1 METQALSLPI
11 HLPSL
16 FLHFWS
22 LSKAPALSPLASF
35 IIFIST
41 HSCIYFS
48 FCLSCPFPGCPRFS
62 QRGFKLQISL
72 HTALTTYHLNVFCVS
87 SPDSG
92 IWSPPCTD
100 RPSATDSDLQQTHLF
115 CGSDKSVPSE
125 SFSLAPIP
133 LLTSLFL
140 FPFPQCLCWYWPAWA
155 HASRPSLVPT
165 QVHPFSLYGKISF

>member
-1 METQALSLPI
+1 MALNFGSFCLHLSNDLIAGMYNLAQVRISACTVGQRLGWRGSLYSQVGHLKPQLSSPSLTGCFSLYCHSAYHVSMETQALSLPI

-22 LSKAPALSPLASF
+22 LSKAPALSSLASF

-48 FCLSCPFPGCPRFS
+48 FCLSCPFPGYPCFS

-92 IWSPPCTD
+92 I
-100 RPSATDSDLQQTHLF
+100 
-115 CGSDKSVPSE
+115 
-125 SFSLAPIP
+125 
-133 LLTSLFL
+133 
-140 FPFPQCLCWYWPAWA
+140 
-155 HASRPSLVPT
+155 
-165 QVHPFSLYGKISF
+165 